1 MPKRQKIG
9 DALTGGSQDVN
20 PQYYNL
26 LNTMVAANT
35 YREGAFPTP
44 IPRSKVTGE
53 RVTVMEVLKVF
64 FNMGEADAN
73 PTAGGSIVTI
83 TAQLSTA
90 SIPAGVNTD
99 DPRVFAFA
107 QKVVRGAFTA
117 AGSYGMTSTEP
128 YVFDLTDGAGHGV
141 LVATDNIY
149 FGLTSFGFTA
159 AASANVKVL
168 YRMKDV
174 SLAEYIGIVQSQ
186 Q

>member
-1 MPKRQKIG
+1 MSKRSRG
-9 DALTGGSQDVN
+9 ADVLTGGSKDVN

-35 YREGAFPTP
+35 FREGAFPTP

-73 PTAGGSIVTI
+73 PAAGGSVISI

-90 SIPAGVNTD
+90 SIAAGINTD
-99 DPRVFAFA
+99 DPRVFAFC

-117 AGSYGMTSTEP
+117 AGSYGMTSSEP
-128 YVFDLTDGAGHGV
+128 YVYDLTDGAGHGV
-141 LVATDNIY
+141 LVATDNIF
-149 FGLTSFGFTA
+149 FGINSSGYTA
-159 AASANVKVL
+159 ASSANVKIL